1 MLHLQSTRDN
11 RCNNHLIAS
20 GVTIYLTHQNK
31 KDQRE
36 LEKEIQQNEFNFS
49 LKNLWYE
56 RQAEAIDELM
66 GKQFKK
72 MA

>member
-1 MLHLQSTRDN
+1 MTFSGKSSIPEF
-11 RCNNHLIAS
+11 LIAS